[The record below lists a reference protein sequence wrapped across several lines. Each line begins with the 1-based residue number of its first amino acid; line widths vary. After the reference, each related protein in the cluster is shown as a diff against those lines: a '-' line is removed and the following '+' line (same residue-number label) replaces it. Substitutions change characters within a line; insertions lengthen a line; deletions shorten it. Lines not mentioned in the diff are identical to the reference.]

1 MFCFDDIIKTEEFGF
16 DDILIDEKLYENVL
30 VYNIS
35 YITLIGV
42 NPIRIRFNKVHG
54 FIKIYDG
61 TRCLKSFEL
70 GKYQQDFQQ
79 D

>member
-1 MFCFDDIIKTEEFGF
+1 MLYFDGIIKIEEFGF
-16 DDILIDEKLYENVL
+16 DNILIDEKLYENVL

-61 TRCLKSFEL
+61 TRYLKSFEL
-70 GKYQQDFQQ
+70 VKYQQDFQQ